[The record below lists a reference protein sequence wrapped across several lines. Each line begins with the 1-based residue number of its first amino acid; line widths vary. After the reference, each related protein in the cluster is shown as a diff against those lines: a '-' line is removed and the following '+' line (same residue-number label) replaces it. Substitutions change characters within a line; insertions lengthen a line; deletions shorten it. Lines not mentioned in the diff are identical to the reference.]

1 MNSYGKGVFVLK
13 KYKRE
18 RESSFLNGR
27 KKIIAAVLLLGV
39 GLCIAAVFVPGVLW
53 GDDPVKFEVVKESE
67 MPNDITSDIIPEYK
81 TLERALACVL
91 DDDVYVIVAR
101 GEKPTSGF
109 NVSVDRMSL
118 EEKNG
123 KKNLIVYALFEDP
136 QKETAISQIIT
147 YPIQVVKTDL
157 DALPDSIE
165 LRIQY

>member
-1 MNSYGKGVFVLK
+1 M
-13 KYKRE
+13 RE
-18 RESSFLNGR
+18 
-27 KKIIAAVLLLGV
+27 
-39 GLCIAAVFVPGVLW
+39 
-53 GDDPVKFEVVKESE
+53 
-67 MPNDITSDIIPEYK
+67 
-81 TLERALACVL
+81 
-91 DDDVYVIVAR
+91 